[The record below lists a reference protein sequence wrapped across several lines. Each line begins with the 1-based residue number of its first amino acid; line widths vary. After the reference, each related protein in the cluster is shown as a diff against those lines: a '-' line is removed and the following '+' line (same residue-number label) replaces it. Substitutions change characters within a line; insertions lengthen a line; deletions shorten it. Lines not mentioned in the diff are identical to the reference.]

1 MPPTSPPEPDA
12 TRPGR
17 IGVYGGTFDPV
28 HTGHMIIASRVRYAL
43 GLDRVLFVPAKA
55 PPHKD
60 PGQIT
65 PAAIRVE
72 MLEAAIA
79 GDPWFA
85 IDTIELE
92 RPGRSYTVDT
102 LTTLRAREPDVEPWF
117 IMGADS
123 LVDLPTWRDPAG
135 IVRLAR
141 LAVVARPGSTI
152 DIAAVAAAIPGLA
165 GRVDV
170 VEAPLIGIASRE
182 LRAMVRRGEPI
193 DYLVPAGV
201 AETIQTRR
209 LYAPGV

>member
-28 HTGHMIIASRVRYAL
+28 HSGHLIIASRVRYAL

-60 PGQIT
+60 SGQVT

-102 LTTLRAREPDVEPWF
+102 LTSLRQRDPDVEPWF

-152 DIAAVAAAIPGLA
+152 DVAAAAAAIPALA
-165 GRVDV
+165 GRVDI
-170 VEAPLIGIASRE
+170 VEAPLMGIASRE

-193 DYLVPAGV
+193 DYLVPENVRGIIALN
-201 AETIQTRR
+201 E
-209 LYAPGV
+209 LWLPK